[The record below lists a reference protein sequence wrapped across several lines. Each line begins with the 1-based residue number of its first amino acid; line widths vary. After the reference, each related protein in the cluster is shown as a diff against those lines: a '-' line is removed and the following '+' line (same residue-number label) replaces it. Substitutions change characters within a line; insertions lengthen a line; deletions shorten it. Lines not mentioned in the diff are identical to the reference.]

1 MPSSSIEFPYRTRL
15 EGGMKFQVPVVLAE
29 LPTPRG
35 LYPLRLLL
43 DSGADCTMLSRAL
56 GELAG
61 LDVLSL
67 PKINVK
73 GIAGQSVTV
82 YRGSV
87 TLRIANLTVPSIPCL
102 YSDSAA
108 SQFLLGRE
116 GFFDLFNITFDNRR
130 KKTILTPLF

>member
-1 MPSSSIEFPYRTRL
+1 MPSSSIEFPYRTRI
-15 EGGMKFQVPVVLAE
+15 EGGVTLLTPVVLAE
-29 LPTPRG
+29 LPTPYG
-35 LYPLRLLL
+35 VYPLRMLV

-67 PKINVK
+67 PKINAR
-73 GIAGQSVTV
+73 GIAGQSVEV

-87 TLRIANLTVPSIPCL
+87 TLRIGDLHLPPIPCL
-102 YSDSAA
+102 YSDAVN
-108 SQFLLGRE
+108 SQLLLGRE

-130 KKTILTPLF
+130 KKVVLTPLF